1 LELVRASS
9 FIILHSAVAF
19 LQAGAKAQCNV
30 IVHVLDR
37 NDNAPRFTQPVY
49 RGSVSEAAA
58 IGSLVLTN
66 TSTPLVITARDQDS
80 ELNALL
86 SYDIIET
93 LPRKFFHIDSSTG
106 KLFDKGF
113 IFYGRKVGG
122 ITSFL

>member
-1 LELVRASS
+1 MHFSS
-9 FIILHSAVAF
+9 HACYIHCLSHSDLSCCTTDF
-19 LQAGAKAQCNV
+19 LQAGAKAWCNV

-37 NDNAPRFTQPVY
+37 NDNAPRFTQSVY
-49 RGSVSEAAA
+49 SGSVSEAAA

-66 TSTPLVITARDQDS
+66 TSAPLVIAARDQDS

-106 KLFDKGF
+106 ELFDEGLY
-113 IFYGRKVGG
+113 I
-122 ITSFL
+122 L